1 MSNRKCAT
9 SCWGDT
15 SSFTMLVGIH
25 LGKQKPHMVF
35 LSFLF
40 FFYIWCYLQKDFYAL
55 IQLRSIQ
62 RVGRRKKTTMMP
74 PRDYSSWE
82 GAIVLRAAGLRVD
95 VTPEPL
101 SAALYR
107 SQAKKSKLSCLLLTL
122 LDWSLMLLKVGV
134 AQLLTNGCVRTE
146 SGEKSGFSLSPAS

>member
-15 SSFTMLVGIH
+15 SSFTMVVGIH
-25 LGKQKPHMVF
+25 LESRNHIWYF

-40 FFYIWCYLQKDFYAL
+40 LHMVLLIERYLCIDLVTKYSEL
-55 IQLRSIQ
+55 EE
-62 RVGRRKKTTMMP
+62 GKKATMMP

-95 VTPEPL
+95 VT
-101 SAALYR
+101 
-107 SQAKKSKLSCLLLTL
+107 Q
-122 LDWSLMLLKVGV
+122 
-134 AQLLTNGCVRTE
+134 
-146 SGEKSGFSLSPAS
+146 SP